1 MQVNDTEV
9 VNRHNRPG
17 TLQRVLLRTLFINNG
32 VLFDPVTV
40 SSVTIFTN
48 AQNTSP
54 STLLNAADGLLS
66 DTATSTALMRFSP
79 SGSVEDESLY
89 IPGDDNVSSIFKL
102 GTGDYGVILDGVDNI
117 SGITRDGDTLANAAS
132 GAKDYL
138 DVWTVKLVAGSDF
151 QTFIN
156 SFTLYTDS
164 FTIITERLILTTTN
178 RLRNKQIVLG
188 STEDIK
194 VSTEVTIDNK
204 TIDLATKNIFRE
216 TIVTSAMVE
225 IKKINDSDHNL
236 PAWTTV
242 SAFSDTSST
251 VEVTEGNTILWTF
264 DTNVLTDGS
273 ITDLGA
279 GRGTY
284 AVQVQYTLLA
294 ETIYS
299 PLMYFKVI

>member
-1 MQVNDTEV
+1 MQVNNTDV

-17 TLQRVLLRTLFINNG
+17 TLQRVLLRTLFTNNG
-32 VLFDPVTV
+32 VFFDPVTV
-40 SSVTIFTN
+40 SSVTVFAK

-54 STLLNAADGLLS
+54 SSLIGSDGLLS
-66 DTATSTALMRFSP
+66 DSAASSALMRFSP

-89 IPGDDNVSSIFKL
+89 VPGQDNVSSIFKL
-102 GTGDYGVILDGVDNI
+102 GTGDYAVILDGVDSI
-117 SGITRDGDTLANAAS
+117 SGVTRGGSAIPNTAS
-132 GAKDYL
+132 GAKAYL
-138 DVWTVKLVAGSDF
+138 DIWTVQLVAGSDF

-156 SFTLYTDS
+156 DFTLHSDS
-164 FTIITERLILTTTN
+164 FTILTERLLLTTTN

-194 VSTEVTIDNK
+194 ISTEVTIDNK
-204 TIDLATKNIFRE
+204 TLDLATKNIFRE

-225 IKKINDSDHNL
+225 IKKINDSDNNL

-242 SAFSDTSST
+242 SAFGDTSST

-264 DTNVLTDGS
+264 DTNVLTSGL
-273 ITDLGA
+273 ITDLGS

-284 AVQVQYTLLA
+284 AVQVRYTLLA

-299 PLMYFKVI
+299 PLMYLKII